1 MENNEFSDWVKVYNT
16 LLENQR
22 RWYAAVKA
30 NELGRGG
37 ISKVMALT
45 GLARN
50 TIKKGMQ
57 ELKNNEVLDQDN
69 SIRKSG
75 GGRKSKAKT
84 DQKLI
89 SDLESIINDSIA
101 GDPMSNLKWTCKSTR
116 NIADELNKL
125 GHQVTHETVRSIL
138 KAQGYSLQTNKKM
151 LSGKDHPDRDSQFKY
166 INQTVNRFFRNNN
179 PVISVDT
186 KKKELVGNFG
196 NKGHQWKKKG
206 EATKVLDHDYKSLSN
221 GVAVP
226 YGSYDLKRNEGFV
239 NVGVSSDT
247 AEFAVNSIWEWW
259 RHFGKKSYKN
269 SEELLICAD
278 GGGSNSSRSRAWK
291 FYLQE
296 LANKIGLSITVNHYP
311 PGTSKWNKIEHRMFS
326 FISMNWKGKP
336 LENFETVLKLISETK
351 TKTGL
356 KIGSKLDER
365 TYEKGKKISQEDY
378 EKIALKFKNKFPL
391 WNYTIEPI
399 G

>member
-1 MENNEFSDWVKVYNT
+1 MENNEFSDWVKVYNA
-16 LLENQR
+16 LFENQR
-22 RWYAAVKA
+22 RWYAAGKA

-37 ISKVMALT
+37 ISKVMSLT
-45 GLARN
+45 GLSRN

-57 ELKNNEVLDQDN
+57 ELKNREVLDQDS
-69 SIRKSG
+69 SIRKPG
-75 GGRKSKAKT
+75 GGRKSKAEV

-89 SDLESIINDSIA
+89 SDLETIINDTIA

-116 NIADELNKL
+116 NISDELNKL

-151 LSGKDHPDRDSQFKY
+151 LSGKDHPDRGSQFRY

-196 NKGHQWKKKG
+196 NKGHEWKKKG
-206 EATKVLDHDYKSLSN
+206 EATKVLDHDYKSLSD

-296 LANKIGLSITVNHYP
+296 LANKIGVSITVCHYP

-356 KIGSKLDER
+356 KISSKLDER

-378 EKIALKFKNKFPL
+378 ETIVLKFKNKFPL
-391 WNYTIEPI
+391 WNYKIEPI